1 MKLGTEA
8 ATLVVTTDN
17 FYYDPDYK
25 VLICKKCKHAIRG
38 LETHLEDAHGLKKK
52 DRQPLLKHFSSLFL
66 AKPEDVHTPPS
77 NGPLFDALGDP
88 ISAFQCMDCNHISTN
103 RKSMQGH
110 CNKTHQ
116 WHYSKDDPIHWTE
129 VHVQTFFLGFHQRYF
144 VVRKESTPT
153 QSQIVLTEEDQDDKA
168 QLLQEFEESR
178 ERDAERQA
186 VVEKEM
192 EKSDNTGWWN
202 LVRWRDHFAE
212 CNIKR
217 IAHASRI
224 PDRRDELLK
233 HAASIVDLMIKGAVA
248 GLSSLHDDTPFW
260 LRTANATNT
269 VQNRPMVRLQ
279 NEESLDRYVGYWRR
293 FMLYCLRVSEA
304 MDIEEDDVS
313 SSDED
318 NRSGRSNS
326 RVDSEPD
333 LQFEDCRKLVK
344 FNAEQRQRL
353 GEMWASLQAKEDEKT
368 QVGKMITLSIS
379 FILQSL
385 KGFDQFDSPMVHF
398 AAVLGIDEEGV
409 RLRKGEECS
418 FIMAGF
424 LYCIRV
430 LFVEHTLPA
439 ATRTEQT
446 QVDIDRF
453 LELRQKYLVVG
464 GYCPTGFIIKWLGY
478 GKTISMQSGN
488 SPSVTWSRV
497 CDRDIL
503 YFHGKPLPMSQ
514 FRSAIHDMIR
524 DAEDIL
530 WRDLMWSEDGERFE
544 IDLMSINDD
553 LASVQRGESFVTRS
567 MNQLGGKQGWMA
579 DRMMSAKKSKRLR
592 VDKKWRMTRVR
603 EYSQRVRDFLE
614 LLLVLIHMTAGQP
627 ARGEEITPIRHRN
640 GFLQERN
647 IFVIDEQVMFVT
659 RYHKSQAL
667 FGRPKVIP
675 RFLPWRVGQLVAVFL
690 TYVQEFKEDLDQQTN
705 GLPRSDHLFHDKHGS
720 WSTENLTKVLQ
731 RETAIRMELKLG
743 TLDYRHVVISIG
755 RKYIGPGFMRELKVH
770 DQMEDE
776 DTDVI
781 ESQVETVFNLQ
792 SAHQGGAAMRYG
804 VRGDI
809 VRSLTEESLLVFGEL
824 SDKWHVFLG
833 LHSRRPQTSVK
844 HSRGPSDGAQLVVSV
859 KRSQS
864 SVGFSSTASD
874 VVSSQDDRQLITPS
888 RTAYWGQPSA
898 QEKCI
903 GFLDMAAPPVHSE
916 EEVLRAMQKALGT
929 REVEYRSPEQ
939 ERAVAA
945 VLNQESPVVIVL
957 PTGGGKS
964 LTFMGPACL
973 PEAGVTI
980 VVAPFQALEKNI
992 IGRCQEK
999 GIDCIKWVYGESRYA
1014 SIVVVSA
1021 DRAASD
1027 QFITYASKLNSPERK
1042 LLRRVFIDEGHLTF
1056 TASDYRSKLNHLN
1069 HLRVLNCPM
1078 VILTATLPPV
1088 SVTDLMDA
1096 MRISNPIIIRA
1107 CTARLNIRYMVQRC
1121 KQGTGIQVACEMA
1134 QRRRIGSERGIFY
1147 CWSRDLAEE
1156 LGDALQASGFPDCR
1170 HYHSTSDGKD
1180 EVTEKWLKKGGF
1192 LTATGALGT
1201 GVDFPGVVYIV
1212 HVGIPYGLIDF
1223 AQESGRGGRN
1233 GEAVDSIILL
1243 DNREYQKLEKTD
1255 VAALTT
1261 DEFFMRQFI
1270 QGRECRRLALGQY
1283 LDGQASTCSELGG
1296 LQCDHCGEGLADWQH
1311 GEAKGEM
1318 ELRGFERM
1326 MDEVQRHCGFC
1337 WVLKGAVEAEHQP
1350 DQCPEVRR
1358 GVNLED
1364 SEALRDRIKVDKKCR
1379 VCWCCGVSQRIC
1391 DGVEKKRPCRWGG
1404 IAAVLWLAWLQ
1415 TLVVREAGFPGEG
1428 VQEYGVWL
1436 GLRAQKKVQGV
1447 VVSNGMRLLWDQ
1459 SQRMGG
1465 RQHEGGIGSVGRDLI
1480 HTAARAHEASETES
1494 RAPAGKVVGDVSV
1507 RKAEVIEWLSRHC
1520 IYCEITGRYSGSENH
1535 WHRDCKKSQS
1545 MPDGCE
1551 YGLTLDWQC
1560 EMDGFRQ
1567 GRCHSC
1573 KLEISECGLR
1583 DSSKVTCQ
1591 YGDVILPVMYILYRR
1606 RWVDK
1611 WAQGKGYD
1619 IIGGRTELQKWLH
1632 SSSVEGR
1639 VSGMRILEG
1648 FEAYAMEFGRV

>member
-1 MKLGTEA
+1 M
-8 ATLVVTTDN
+8 
-17 FYYDPDYK
+17 
-25 VLICKKCKHAIRG
+25 
-38 LETHLEDAHGLKKK
+38 
-52 DRQPLLKHFSSLFL
+52 
-66 AKPEDVHTPPS
+66 
-77 NGPLFDALGDP
+77 
-88 ISAFQCMDCNHISTN
+88 
-103 RKSMQGH
+103 
-110 CNKTHQ
+110 
-116 WHYSKDDPIHWTE
+116 
-129 VHVQTFFLGFHQRYF
+129 
-144 VVRKESTPT
+144 
-153 QSQIVLTEEDQDDKA
+153 QSQVSLTAKDEDDKA
-168 QLLQEFEESR
+168 QFLQEFKEAR

-192 EKSDNTGWWN
+192 EKSDHTGWWN

-233 HAASIVDLMIKGAVA
+233 QAALIVDLMIKGAVA

-304 MDIEEDDVS
+304 VGVENDD
-313 SSDED
+313 DG
-318 NRSGRSNS
+318 NIG
-326 RVDSEPD
+326 DSEDTEPD
-333 LQFEDCRKLVK
+333 WQFEDCKKLVK
-344 FNAEQRQRL
+344 FNAEQKQRL
-353 GEMWASLQAKEDEKT
+353 KEMWGSLRTKEDEET
-368 QVGKMITLSIS
+368 QVTKMMALSVS
-379 FILQSL
+379 FVLQSL
-385 KGFDQFDSPMVHF
+385 KGFDQFTSPMVHF

-430 LFVEHTLPA
+430 LFVEYTLPA
-439 ATRTEQT
+439 ATRAEQT
-446 QVDIDRF
+446 RVDIDRF

-488 SPSVTWSRV
+488 SPSVTWSRSG
-497 CDRDIL
+497 DRDML
-503 YFHGKPLPMSQ
+503 YFHGKPLPISR

-530 WRDLMWSEDGERFE
+530 WRELMWSEDWQRFE

-553 LASVQRGESFVTRS
+553 LASVQRGESFVTRAA
-567 MNQLGGKQGWMA
+567 NQLGGKEGLMA

-592 VDKKWRMTRVR
+592 VEKKWRTTRVR
-603 EYSQRVRDFLE
+603 EYGQRVRDFLE
-614 LLLVLIHMTAGQP
+614 LLLALIHMTAGQP

-647 IFVIDEQVMFVT
+647 IFVIDGQVMFVT

-675 RFLPWRVGQLVAVFL
+675 RFLPWRVGQLLAVFL
-690 TYVQEFKEDLDQQTN
+690 MHVQEFKEDLDQQTN
-705 GLPRSDHLFHDKHGS
+705 GLPRSDHLFYDKHGS

-743 TLDYRHVVISIG
+743 TLDYRHAVISIG
-755 RKYIGPGFMRELKVH
+755 RKYIGPGFMRELKVN

-776 DTDVI
+776 GTDVLDD
-781 ESQVETVFNLQ
+781 QVETVFNLQ
-792 SAHQGGAAMRYG
+792 SAHQGGAALRYG

-809 VRSLTEESLLVFGEL
+809 VHSLSEESLLVFGEL

-844 HSRGPSDGAQLVVSV
+844 HSRGPSDGAQLVVSL

-864 SVGFSSTASD
+864 SVANSSTGD
-874 VVSSQDDRQLITPS
+874 LVGSQE
-888 RTAYWGQPSA
+888 SA
-898 QEKCI
+898 HGKVT
-903 GFLDMAAPPVHSE
+903 GFLDMVAPPLHSQ
-916 EEVLRAMQKALGT
+916 EEVLQAMQKALGT
-929 REVEYRSPEQ
+929 TNVKYRSLEQ
-939 ERAVAA
+939 ERAVEA
-945 VLNQESPVVIVL
+945 VLNQETPVVVVL

-973 PEAGVTI
+973 PDAGVTI

-992 IGRCQEK
+992 ISRCQEK

-1021 DRAASD
+1021 DRAASG
-1027 QFITYASKLNSPERK
+1027 QFITYASKLNSPDRK

-1056 TASDYRSKLNHLN
+1056 TASDYRSKLNHLS

-1088 SVTDLMDA
+1088 SVTELMDA
-1096 MRISNPIIIRA
+1096 MRISNPVIIRA

-1121 KQGTGIQVACEMA
+1121 KQGTSIQVACEMA
-1134 QRRRIGSERGIFY
+1134 QRRRIGLERGIFY

-1156 LGDALQASGFPDCR
+1156 LADALRGSGFPNCQ

-1180 EVTEKWLKKGGF
+1180 EVTEEWLKKGGF

-1212 HVGIPYGLIDF
+1212 HIGVPYGLIDF

-1243 DNREYQKLEKTD
+1243 DDREYQKLEKAD
-1255 VAALTT
+1255 AAALTT

-1283 LDGQASTCSELGG
+1283 LDGQASTCGELGG
-1296 LQCDHCGEGLADWQH
+1296 LQCDRCGEGLADWRH
-1311 GEAKGEM
+1311 GEAKGAV
-1318 ELRGFERM
+1318 ELRAFEIM

-1337 WVLKGAVEAEHQP
+1337 WVLKGAAEAEHQP
-1350 DQCPEVRR
+1350 DQCQEVRA
-1358 GVNLED
+1358 GVSLEG
-1364 SEALRDRIKVDKKCR
+1364 SEGLRDMIKVDGKCR
-1379 VCWCCGVSQRIC
+1379 VCWRCGVSQRIC
-1391 DGVEKKRPCRWGG
+1391 DGVEKERACRWGG
-1404 IAAVLWLAWLQ
+1404 IAAVLWLAWLE
-1415 TLVVREAGFPGEG
+1415 TDVATEAGFYG
-1428 VQEYGVWL
+1428 VGVKEYGYWL
-1436 GLRAQKKVQGV
+1436 GLRAQEKVQGV

-1459 SQRMGG
+1459 SQKR
-1465 RQHEGGIGSVGRDLI
+1465 VGRVQHGSEVSGKGKGVVLRFDVVQAHGESGEEADAVAEAGTEDVAVDIL
-1480 HTAARAHEASETES
+1480 ARKKE
-1494 RAPAGKVVGDVSV
+1494 VVS
-1507 RKAEVIEWLSRHC
+1507 WLSRHC
-1520 IYCEITGRYSGSENH
+1520 IYCEMTGRYLGSDQH

-1545 MPDGCE
+1545 VPDDCE
-1551 YGLTLDWQC
+1551 YRLTLDWQY
-1560 EMDGFRQ
+1560 EMDEFRK
-1567 GRCHSC
+1567 GKCHSC
-1573 KLEISECGLR
+1573 KLDISECGLR
-1583 DSSKVTCQ
+1583 DSSEVMCQ
-1591 YGDVILPVMYILYRR
+1591 YGDIILPVVYILYQQGWLD
-1606 RWVDK
+1606 RWIK
-1611 WAQGKGYD
+1611 GKGVQAIFGKAQMQRWLNKSSNKGGVIRSRVEEAFEGY
-1619 IIGGRTELQKWLH
+1619 IIEFN
-1632 SSSVEGR
+1632 
-1639 VSGMRILEG
+1639 RI
-1648 FEAYAMEFGRV
+1648 